1 MRAGVLALLLV
12 GALLAGA
19 TAARAADPK
28 APAPPDTTID
38 DFLNGLSRDTDQ
50 YFGVTASPLDTT
62 GLDSARAFARAH
74 PGYYADAGQWKPSF
88 EPHFRFNRVDG
99 PVYGGGVSVGRARQL
114 GQFSA
119 DLGYAAGPNDWLGG
133 GSYRKTVRRHD
144 ALWSLDVWGGRQ
156 TGSLDRDRTT
166 LGLASLRAFINGSDR
181 FRYLRQD
188 GADAEIGRETSTLK
202 LTAGF
207 RDELESSI
215 PTSASWSLLGG
226 KPIVFDNPPI
236 TEGRTHEFEFDAIW
250 EVPRTPITAEVLHHT
265 SSRGFGSDF
274 EYRRWLFAGAAD
286 IGVGRIFSLVPQ
298 VGYGRLLL
306 DAVPQAMFFLGG
318 ARSLP
323 TVPYADIGGTGFALG
338 RLDFYLVPDLFTML
352 HLPHPDVLQLRGAA
366 YIASGAAWGADPYGG
381 PPRKGDALPD
391 DAAWNSEAGVAFLY
405 QPGIPDPTGFIRLNL
420 GLPLGRERPSL
431 GVTVSYTR
439 AFDMLRPF
447 VH

>member
-62 GLDSARAFARAH
+62 GARQRARFARAH

-99 PVYGGGVSVGRARQL
+99 PVYGGGVSVGVRGSSDSSPPTSATPRDPTIGSGAGATARR
-114 GQFSA
+114 SA
-119 DLGYAAGPNDWLGG
+119 ATTRCGRW
-133 GSYRKTVRRHD
+133 T
-144 ALWSLDVWGGRQ
+144 WGGRQ

-274 EYRRWLFAGAAD
+274 EYRRWLLAGAAD

-338 RLDFYLVPDLFTML
+338 RLDFYLVPDLF
-352 HLPHPDVLQLRGAA
+352 HHAA
-366 YIASGAAWGADPYGG
+366 SSASGRAAATRRGVHRLGRRVGRADPYGG

-420 GLPLGRERPSL
+420 GLPLGRERPHSA
-431 GVTVSYTR
+431 SR
-439 AFDMLRPF
+439 
-447 VH
+447 